1 MAYKKYTTDST
12 IRKYRSEYY
21 RLMAEEARLNE
32 QLHHM
37 IKRIRKIAQDEKQSL
52 ADHIHLTNLLAQ
64 ATQQK
69 AELEA
74 KPASKER
81 NKQLKKAES
90 VWKDLTIQY
99 KRSDLR
105 LAVLDRKK
113 DKDNAAKYILKELK
127 RDQVRIR
134 AKAAYDIW
142 KKSEQ
147 AEKYEFIDFEMFMAL
162 HIVKTQQKALVTTQT
177 DAVAGFQG
185 TALTQKEH
193 SNQSIDQPIT
203 HNAFSTNI
211 VKPTYKKISATNAR
225 SIFAAMH
232 SRPQHVFNSLSGIY
246 YLTRQKAFSAPY
258 QALNKADNT
267 LYNNSLHLITS
278 S

>member
-37 IKRIRKIAQDEKQSL
+37 LKRIRKIAQDEKQSL
-52 ADHIHLTNLLAQ
+52 ANHIHLTNLLAQ

-74 KPASKER
+74 QPASKER

-147 AEKYEFIDFEMFMAL
+147 AEKYEFMDFEMFIAL
-162 HIVKTQQKALVTTQT
+162 HIVKTQQKALAITQT
-177 DAVAGFQG
+177 DDVASAPE
-185 TALTQKEH
+185 TVLTQKEH
-193 SNQSIDQPIT
+193 FNQSVNQPIT
-203 HNAFSTNI
+203 HNAFSTI
-211 VKPTYKKISATNAR
+211 TVKPTYKKASATNAR
-225 SIFAAMH
+225 STFAAMH

-246 YLTRQKAFSAPY
+246 YLTRQRAFSAPY

-267 LYNNSLHLITS
+267 LYNNQLRLTAS